1 MKKIIIIFATLFSFS
16 AFKVFADTHYYV
28 EGLKV
33 GDSLLN
39 HYSKEELS
47 QVDDW
52 LSFSP
57 SYSLLDLT
65 TIIERWYFPEVF
77 AAVDRDDPDYIVQG
91 LQGMRAVEDINACEK
106 ELSLYDDFW
115 QKKIKY
121 FKREEI
127 NKRAVRFGKDAD
139 LHILQFVTDEMVYS
153 LSCWNL
159 DEKFNGIY
167 EGIQMLNIE
176 RLDYSEYYGARTY
189 LM

>member
-1 MKKIIIIFATLFSFS
+1 MKKIIIIFVILFSFLS
-16 AFKVFADTHYYV
+16 NKLFADHHYYI

-39 HYSKEELS
+39 YYSKDELN
-47 QVDDW
+47 QVEDW

-65 TIIERWYFPEVF
+65 TITERWYYPEVF
-77 AAVDRDDPDYIVQG
+77 AAVDKDDPDYIVQG

-106 ELSLYDDFW
+106 ELYLYDDLW
-115 QKKIKY
+115 QKNVKN

-139 LHILQFVTDEMVYS
+139 LHTLQFVTDEMVYS

-159 DEKFNGIY
+159 DEKFNVIY
-167 EGIQMLNIE
+167 EGIMMLNIE
-176 RLDYSEYYGARTY
+176 KLDYSEYYGARTY

>member
-1 MKKIIIIFATLFSFS
+1 
-16 AFKVFADTHYYV
+16 
-28 EGLKV
+28 
-33 GDSLLN
+33 
-39 HYSKEELS
+39 
-47 QVDDW
+47 
-52 LSFSP
+52 
-57 SYSLLDLT
+57 
-65 TIIERWYFPEVF
+65 
-77 AAVDRDDPDYIVQG
+77 
-91 LQGMRAVEDINACEK
+91 MRAVEDINACEK

-115 QKKIKY
+115 QKKIKN

-167 EGIQMLNIE
+167 EGIQILNIE
-176 RLDYSEYYGARTY
+176 KLDYSEYYGARTY